1 MKILQALLA
10 LTLVALGT
18 SAARASIA
26 DSAVRKDIGGIDVVV
41 LATGAKDVVT
51 LAGTLPAGD
60 DRSPASSIALA
71 TLTGAMLDKGTMTRD
86 KFAISKALGDVGA
99 TISFSVGAS
108 ALQIGGKCLRKD
120 LALLMSL
127 VAEQLRT
134 PALSETEFAKLKKQ
148 LAGAIRQQ
156 LDDTE
161 FRADDTFTR
170 AVYPSGHP
178 NRQSPPDDVLKAI
191 ESATLDDVKKFH
203 AQYYGPTGM
212 RLVLVGDVD
221 PRAAQATIAK
231 AFAGWKGGTPAPAV
245 AKAGRVDAAKV
256 QTVYMADKANVS
268 VIWGQATQLRYADPD
283 TLALRVGTNIFGSG
297 FTGRLMANVRDK
309 EGLTYGIGSYVGND
323 TYVDGDWRI
332 EASFAPAML
341 DKGIASTQRQLTSWY
356 GDGVTSAELARA
368 KTKIAGSYKVGLAT
382 TGGLA
387 GTLLAT
393 LNRGLPLS
401 FVDDYPRRIDA
412 LTLDEV
418 NGAIKRHLDPAQMVI
433 VKAGTLAGATA
444 SPK

>member
-1 MKILQALLA
+1 
-10 LTLVALGT
+10 VVLG
-18 SAARASIA
+18 SPSARAGIA
-26 DSAVRKDIGGIDVVV
+26 DSAVRSNIGGIDVVM
-41 LATGAKDVVT
+41 LKAGAKDVVT
-51 LAGTLPAGD
+51 LVGTLPAGD
-60 DRSPASSIALA
+60 DRSPASNVALA
-71 TLTGAMLDKGTMTRD
+71 TLTGAMLDKGTTTRD

-99 TISFSVGAS
+99 TVSFQVGAS
-108 ALQIGGKCLRKD
+108 SLQIGGKCLRQD
-120 LALLMSL
+120 LPLLMTL
-127 VAEQLRT
+127 LAEQLRS

-148 LAGAIRQQ
+148 LAGAIKQQ

-178 NRQSPPDDVLKAI
+178 NRQPPPEDVLKAI
-191 ESATLDDVKKFH
+191 EGATLEDVKKFH

-212 RLVLVGDVD
+212 RLVLVGDVE
-221 PRAAQATIAK
+221 PRAAQAAIGK
-231 AFAGWKGGTPAPAV
+231 AFAGWKGGAPASPV
-245 AKAGRVDAAKV
+245 AKAGNVDAPREQV
-256 QTVYMADKANVS
+256 VHMADKANVS
-268 VIWGQATQLRYADPD
+268 VVWGQATQLRYSDPD
-283 TLALRVGTNIFGSG
+283 ALELRVATNIFGSG

-332 EASFAPAML
+332 EGSFAPAML
-341 DKGIASTQRQLTSWY
+341 DKGLASTQRQLTSWY
-356 GDGVTSAELARA
+356 TDGVTVAELARA

-387 GTLLAT
+387 GTVLAT

-401 FVDDYPRRIDA
+401 FVDEYPQRIEA

-418 NGAIKRHLDPAQMVI
+418 NGAIKRHLDPARMVI
-433 VKAGTLAGATA
+433 VKAGTLSAANA
-444 SPK
+444 APK